1 LQTSHFQSERRSAER
16 FPVSLPVETDRGP
29 GVTRDVSVS
38 GLFMVTDKRLAA
50 GDHLQ
55 LVVTL
60 PDHDHALSIRLG
72 LKGRVTRV
80 EDVGEAVGAG
90 IALDEGNLSMLQVSQ
105 RLAETA
111 SEVLTKET

>member
-1 LQTSHFQSERRSAER
+1 VQTSHFKSERRSAER
-16 FPVSLPVETDRGP
+16 FPVSLSVETDRGA
-29 GVTRDVSVS
+29 GVTQDVSVS
-38 GLFMVTDKRLAA
+38 GLFMVTDKRLAV

-72 LKGRVTRV
+72 LKGTVTRV
-80 EDVGEAVGAG
+80 EDVGDAVEAG
-90 IALDEGNLSMLQVSQ
+90 IALNEGNLSMLQVSL

-111 SEVLTKET
+111 SEVLMKET